1 MFRKTVVAR
10 ALTIAFS
17 AAALTAVATAPVMA
31 QSNATGNIVGT
42 VASPAG
48 ASVNLTN
55 LDTGLKRTMTPD
67 ASGRFQATALPV
79 GRYRVDLV
87 RGNAVAGSQEV
98 EVILG
103 QGVDAT
109 FTDASSVTAVQITG
123 RRNRIDVSNTTNG
136 ATFTARE
143 LAKLPVAPSIGA
155 IIQLTPGTT
164 RGDSRYGDLN
174 APSIGGAS
182 ASENAFYINGFPTT
196 NVLLQVGSSEL
207 PFGAIAQAQILS
219 GGYGAEFGRS
229 TGGVSNIT
237 TKSGTNNWEIGAQY
251 TMTPNSWRSKDK
263 NIYYPT
269 IGKSYTAGSDGKVF
283 LFNERNTTE
292 RKSYAVYGGGPII
305 KDKLFIFADF
315 ETIKS
320 DFQDTRVANNL
331 SAAPRANAWEEINNR
346 AERSLVK
353 VDWNI
358 TDSHRLEYTNMVD
371 MPESDRR
378 YYTFDYNT
386 LTRGTV
392 QQGGAN
398 YESWGP
404 TPAAAAQGA
413 KTQIL
418 KYTGNLTDDLTFTA
432 LGGKSRVD
440 HKLVQFGFVP
450 GVFQTAQSTT
460 GRAPGINYPNPQ
472 LATGNLLT
480 PGAFDEQKVYRLD
493 LEYKIGSHTVRA
505 GLDHNDISSKAGV
518 EAAGGGTWS
527 YQKLSDPNAKPNVQ
541 SNSPASGGGLGTQG
555 YYVQKILRSGVSTPT
570 VEQAAQYIEDRYQVT
585 KNVLVS
591 LGLRNEQFTNFNG
604 EGVPYYSQRHQL
616 APRMGVSWDVNGD
629 ASLKVS
635 GNAGRYHLQIPTN
648 VAVRGAGQ
656 SLNAQQYYTYTGVDQ
671 TTGAPLGL
679 VQISPLVSANNEF
692 GQAVPADV
700 VAAVGMKSHYQDEV
714 SLGFEKAFSPSLN
727 FGAKATYRKLQSTV
741 DDFCDSR
748 PFEKYAAA
756 HNIDYSH
763 FSFRCALFNPGIA
776 NTFNVEYGGP
786 GKPLTQITLSAA
798 ELGYPKVVRT
808 YKAVDVF
815 AEHPMRNGWYGKV
828 SYTWSKSYGNTEG
841 QTLSDIGQA
850 DVATTQVFDFPE
862 IGINSTGLTPNNRTH
877 QIKAF
882 GFYEINP
889 QLSIGANLLLASG
902 RPKNCIGNLPA
913 SYGEDNPAA
922 GYGSAFFFCNDKA
935 SPRGSLGKQPTD
947 QRLDLNFVYKPAALK
962 DLALKLDVFNVF
974 NKSIIQNQDEL
985 YNDPNSTSTAAGG
998 PGDISSTYGRVI
1010 SYTAP
1015 RSVKLSVEFNHK
1027 F

>member
-17 AAALTAVATAPVMA
+17 AATLTVAVTAPVMA
-31 QSNATGNIVGT
+31 QSNATGNIVGR
-42 VASPAG
+42 VDAPAG
-48 ASVNLTN
+48 ASVHLLN
-55 LDTGLKRTMTPD
+55 LDTGLQRTITPE
-67 ASGRFQATALPV
+67 ANGRYQVTALPV
-79 GRYRVDLV
+79 GRYKVELR
-87 RGNAVAGSQEV
+87 RGDSVAGSQEV

-103 QGVDAT
+103 QGVDASFAAAGT
-109 FTDASSVTAVQITG
+109 GAVTAVQITG

-143 LAKLPVAPSIGA
+143 LAKLPVAPSVGA

-164 RGDSRYGDLN
+164 RGDSRYGDIN

-237 TKSGTNNWEIGAQY
+237 TKSGTNNWEVGAQY
-251 TMTPNSWRSKDK
+251 TMAPSAWRSKER
-263 NIYYPT
+263 NNYYET
-269 IGKSYTAGSDGKVF
+269 IGKANTASTDGKVY
-283 LFNERNTTE
+283 LYNNANTVD
-292 RKSYAVYGGGPII
+292 RKSYAVYLGGPII
-305 KDKLFIFADF
+305 KDKLFFFADV
-315 ETIKS
+315 ETLKTNI
-320 DFQDTRVANNL
+320 QDTRVINN
-331 SAAPRANAWEEINNR
+331 ARTTATPNAWEEMNNR
-346 AERSLVK
+346 VDRSLVK

-358 TDSHRLEYTNMVD
+358 TDNHRLEYTNMID
-371 MPESDRR
+371 APNSDRR
-378 YYTFDYNT
+378 YYSFDYNT
-386 LTRGTV
+386 LQRGTV
-392 QQGGAN
+392 QQGGN
-398 YESWGP
+398 YYENWGP
-404 TPAAAAQGA
+404 VPSAAAQGA

-440 HKLVQFGFVP
+440 HLNIPFGLVP
-450 GVFQTAQSTT
+450 GMFQTSQTAD
-460 GRAPGINYPNPQ
+460 GRAPGITYPNPQ
-472 LATGNLLT
+472 LGTGNVLT
-480 PGAFDEQKVYRLD
+480 QGAFDEQKVYRLD

-505 GLDHNDISSKAGV
+505 GLDHNDISSKAGT
-518 EAAGGGTWS
+518 ETAGGGQWV
-527 YQKLSDPNAKPNVQ
+527 YQRLTNPNDVPNVK

-555 YYVQKILRSGVSTPT
+555 FYVEKRLLNGVSTPT

-585 KNVLVS
+585 KDVLVS
-591 LGLRNEQFTNFNG
+591 VGLRNEQFTNFNG
-604 EGVPYYSQRHQL
+604 EGIAYYSQRHQL
-616 APRMGVSWDVNGD
+616 APRLGVSWDVNGD

-671 TTGAPLGL
+671 ATGAPIGL
-679 VQISPLVSANNEF
+679 TPISPLVSANNEF
-692 GQAVPADV
+692 GQAVPAEV
-700 VAAVGMKSHYQDEV
+700 VAAVGMKSHYQDEI
-714 SLGFEKAFSPSLN
+714 SLGFEKAYSPDLN

-741 DDFCDSR
+741 DDFCDDR
-748 PFEKYAAA
+748 PFYKYAAA
-756 HNIDYSH
+756 HNINADN

-786 GKPLTQITLSAA
+786 GKPLTRITLSAA
-798 ELGYPKVVRT
+798 ELGYDKVVRT
-808 YKAVDVF
+808 YKAVDMFV
-815 AEHPMRNGWYGKV
+815 EHPLRNGWYAKA
-828 SYTWSKSYGNTEG
+828 SYTWSRSYGNTEG

-862 IGINSTGLTPNNRTH
+862 IGLYSTGLTPNDRTH
-877 QIKAF
+877 QLKAF
-882 GFYEINP
+882 GFYEVNP
-889 QLSIGANLLLASG
+889 QWSLGANALLASG
-902 RPKNCIGNLPA
+902 RVKNCKGRLA
-913 SYGEDNPAA
+913 DSYGADNPAR
-922 GYGSAFFFCNDKA
+922 GYGSAFFFCENVPT
-935 SPRGSLGKQPTD
+935 PRGSQGNLPID
-947 QRLDLNFVYKPAALK
+947 ARLDLNVTFKPAMAK
-962 DLALKLDVFNVF
+962 DLAFKLDVFNVF
-974 NKSIIQNQDEL
+974 NRQAAQNIEER
-985 YNDPNSTSTAAGG
+985 YNAGSTRDVS
-998 PGDISSTYGRVI
+998 PTYGRVI

-1015 RSVKLSVEFNHK
+1015 RYFKFTAEYNHK

>member
-10 ALTIAFS
+10 ALSIAFS
-17 AAALTAVATAPVMA
+17 AAALTMLVAEPTMA
-31 QSNATGNIVGT
+31 QSNATGNILGRVDS
-42 VASPAG
+42 AAG

-67 ASGRFQATALPV
+67 SAGRYQATALPV
-79 GRYRVDLV
+79 GRYRVELV
-87 RGNAVAGSQEV
+87 RDNKVVSTQEV

-103 QGVDAT
+103 QGVDASFAT
-109 FTDASSVTAVQITG
+109 NVAAVQITG

-143 LAKLPVAPSIGA
+143 LAKLPVAPSVGA

-164 RGDSRYGDLN
+164 RGDSRYGDIN

-237 TKSGTNNWEIGAQY
+237 TKSGTNNWEIGAQV
-251 TMTPNSWRSKDK
+251 TVTPSSLRSDEK
-263 NIYYPT
+263 NIYYPK
-269 IGKSYTAGSDGKVF
+269 IGKTNTLKTDGQVF
-283 LFNERNTTE
+283 FYNQDNKIA
-292 RKSYAVYGGGPII
+292 RKSMALSVGGPII
-305 KDKLFIFADF
+305 KDTLFIYASF
-315 ETIKS
+315 ENLKGRFEDNRVSNNMRTTETPNGWEVIKNKV
-320 DFQDTRVANNL
+320 D
-331 SAAPRANAWEEINNR
+331 
-346 AERSLVK
+346 RSLVK

-358 TDSHRLEYTNMVD
+358 TDNHRLEYTSMVD
-371 MPESDRR
+371 DPESDRK
-378 YYTFDYNT
+378 YYGFNFNN
-386 LTRGTV
+386 LQRGTV
-392 QQGGAN
+392 QQGGAY

-413 KTQIL
+413 DTSIL
-418 KYTGNLTDDLTFTA
+418 KYTGNLTDNLTLTV
-432 LGGKSRVD
+432 LGGTSTVKHV
-440 HKLVQFGFVP
+440 LIPFGLTP
-450 GVFQTAQSTT
+450 GLFQTTQTAD
-460 GRAPGINYPNPQ
+460 GRAPGVNYVNPQ
-472 LATGNLLT
+472 LGTGNILT
-480 PGAFDEQKVYRLD
+480 PGAFDKQEVYRVDVEWKL
-493 LEYKIGSHTVRA
+493 GSHTLRA

-527 YQKLSDPNAKPNVQ
+527 YQRLTDPNGKPVTQ

-555 YYVQKILRSGVSTPT
+555 YFVQKILRSGVSTPT
-570 VEQAAQYIEDRYQVT
+570 VEQAAQYLEDRWQVT
-585 KNVLVS
+585 SNVLVS
-591 LGLRNEQFTNFNG
+591 AGLRNEQFTNFNG
-604 EGVPYYSQRHQL
+604 EGKAYYSQRHQL
-616 APRMGVSWDVNGD
+616 APRLAVAWDVNGD
-629 ASLKVS
+629 QTFKVT

-656 SLNAQQYYTYTGVDQ
+656 SLNASQYYTYTGVDQ

-679 VQISPLVSANNEF
+679 NAISPLVSANNEF
-692 GQAVPADV
+692 GQAVPPEV
-700 VAAVGMKSHYQDEV
+700 VAAVGMKSHFQDEF
-714 SLGFEKAFSPSLN
+714 SAGFEKQFSPSLN
-727 FGAKATYRKLQSTV
+727 FGMKGTYRKLKSTV

-748 PFEKYAAA
+748 PFEKYATA
-756 HNIDYSH
+756 HNIDYSN

-786 GKPLTQITLSAA
+786 GKPLTRITLSAA
-798 ELGYPKVVRT
+798 ELGYQPVVRT
-808 YKAVDVF
+808 YKAVDIF
-815 AEHPMRNGWYGKV
+815 AEHPLRNGWYGKA

-862 IGINSTGLTPNNRTH
+862 IGLNSTGLTPNNRTH
-877 QIKAF
+877 QFKAF
-882 GFYEINP
+882 GYYELTP
-889 QLSIGANLLLASG
+889 QFALGGNLLLASG
-902 RPKNCIGNLPA
+902 RVKNCIGNLPA
-913 SYGEDNPAA
+913 SYGDTNPASD
-922 GYGSAFFFCNDKA
+922 YGSAFFFCEGKPT
-935 SPRGSLGKQPTD
+935 PRGSQGKLPMD
-947 QRLDLNFVYKPAALK
+947 QRLDLSLQFKPAAMK
-962 DLALKLDVFNVF
+962 DLNFKVDVFNVF
-974 NKSIIQNQDEL
+974 NRQVAQNISEI
-985 YNDPNSTSTAAGG
+985 YNANTTDVSP
-998 PGDISSTYGRVI
+998 TYGRVI

-1015 RSVKLSVEFNHK
+1015 RSMKFTAEYNHK

>member
-1 MFRKTVVAR
+1 MLRKTVVAR
-10 ALTIAFS
+10 ALMMAFS
-17 AAALTAVATAPVMA
+17 AAALTVVATTPVMA
-31 QSNATGNIVGT
+31 QSNATGNILGT
-42 VASPAG
+42 VDSPAG

-55 LDTGLKRTMTPD
+55 LDTGLKRTMTLD
-67 ASGRFQATALPV
+67 ASGRYQATALPV
-79 GRYRVDLV
+79 GRYRVDLM
-87 RGNAVAGSQEV
+87 RGNAVASSQEV

-109 FTDASSVTAVQITG
+109 FAAASSVTAVQITG

-143 LAKLPVAPSIGA
+143 LAKLPIVPSVGA

-164 RGDSRYGDLN
+164 RGDSRYGDIN

-251 TMTPNSWRSKDK
+251 TQSPSSMRAKERNLYYANTGKNPN
-263 NIYYPT
+263 T
-269 IGKSYTAGSDGKVF
+269 DGKVIF
-283 LFNERNTTE
+283 YNNDNKVD
-292 RKSYAVYGGGPII
+292 RKSYAVMVGGPII
-305 KDKLFIFADF
+305 KDKLFFFADV
-315 ETIKS
+315 ETIKTNI
-320 DFQDTRVANNL
+320 QDNRVANN
-331 SAAPRANAWEEINNR
+331 ARTTATPNAWEEITNKV
-346 AERSLVK
+346 ERSLVK

-358 TDSHRLEYTNMVD
+358 TDSHRLEYTNMID
-371 MPESDRR
+371 DPKSDRR
-378 YYTFDYNT
+378 YYSFDFNT

-392 QQGGAN
+392 QQGGN
-398 YESWGP
+398 NFNNWGP
-404 TPAAAAQGA
+404 TPSAAAQGA

-440 HKLVQFGFVP
+440 HLNIPFGLVP
-450 GVFQTAQSTT
+450 GIFQTTQAADA
-460 GRAPGINYPNPQ
+460 RAPGINYTNPQ
-472 LATGNLLT
+472 LGTGNVLT

-493 LEYKIGSHTVRA
+493 LEYKLGSHTLRA
-505 GLDHNDISSKAGV
+505 GLDHNAISSKAGT

-527 YQKLSDPNAKPNVQ
+527 YQRQIDKDGKPDPNGIPYPGSK
-541 SNSPASGGGLGTQG
+541 SPASGGGLGAQA
-555 YYVQKILRSGVSTPT
+555 YFVQKILLNGVSTPT

-616 APRMGVSWDVNGD
+616 APRLGVSWDVNGD

-656 SLNAQQYYTYTGVDQ
+656 SLNASQYYTYTGVDQ
-671 TTGAPLGL
+671 ATGAPTGL
-679 VQISPLVSANNEF
+679 NPISVLVSANNEF
-692 GQAVPADV
+692 GQAVPAEV
-700 VAAVGMKSHYQDEV
+700 VAAVGMKSHYQDEI
-714 SLGFEKAFSPSLN
+714 SLGFEKAFSPDLN

-741 DDFCDSR
+741 DDFCDDR
-748 PFEKYAAA
+748 PFYKYAAA
-756 HNIDYSH
+756 HNINADN
-763 FSFRCALFNPGIA
+763 FAFRCALFNPGIG

-786 GKPLTQITLSAA
+786 GKPLTRVSLSAA
-798 ELGYPKVVRT
+798 ELGYDKVVRT
-808 YKAVDVF
+808 YKAVDMFV
-815 AEHPMRNGWYGKV
+815 EHPLRNGWYAKA
-828 SYTWSKSYGNTEG
+828 SYTWSRSYGNTEG

-850 DVATTQVFDFPE
+850 DVATTQVFDYPE
-862 IGINSTGLTPNNRTH
+862 IGLYANGLTPNDRTH
-877 QIKAF
+877 QLKAF
-882 GFYEINP
+882 GFYELSP
-889 QLSIGANLLLASG
+889 QFSLGGNGLLASG
-902 RPKNCIGNLPA
+902 RVKNCKGSLPA
-913 SYGEDNPAA
+913 SYGDNPAA
-922 GYGSAFFFCNDKA
+922 AYGSAFFFCDGVP
-935 SPRGSLGKQPTD
+935 SPRGSRGHLPVD
-947 QRLDLNFVYKPAALK
+947 ARLDLNLTFKPAAIK
-962 DLALKLDVFNVF
+962 DLAFKLDVFNVF
-974 NKSIIQNQDEL
+974 NRQAEQNIEER
-985 YNDPNSTSTAAGG
+985 YNVGSTTAIA
-998 PGDISSTYGRVI
+998 STYGRTI

-1015 RSVKLSVEFNHK
+1015 RSMKLTAEFNHK

>member
-17 AAALTAVATAPVMA
+17 AAALAAVATAPVMA
-31 QSNATGNIVGT
+31 QSNATGIILGT

-48 ASVNLTN
+48 ALVNLTN
-55 LDTGLKRTMTPD
+55 LDTGLKRTLTPD
-67 ASGRFQATALPV
+67 ASGRYQATALPV

-109 FTDASSVTAVQITG
+109 FAAASSVTAVQITG

-136 ATFTARE
+136 ATFTSRE
-143 LAKLPVAPSIGA
+143 LAKLPIVPSVGA

-164 RGDSRYGDLN
+164 RGDSRYGDIN

-251 TMTPNSWRSKDK
+251 TQSPSSLRAKERNLSYDNTGKNPN
-263 NIYYPT
+263 T
-269 IGKSYTAGSDGKVF
+269 DGKVY
-283 LFNERNTTE
+283 LYNNDNRVD
-292 RKSYAVYGGGPII
+292 RKSYAVLIGGPLI
-305 KDKLFIFADF
+305 KDKLFVFADF

-320 DFQDTRVANNL
+320 DIQDTRVANN
-331 SAAPRANAWEEINNR
+331 ARATATPNAWEMMTNKV
-346 AERSLVK
+346 ERSLVK

-358 TDSHRLEYTNMVD
+358 TDSHRVEYTNMID
-371 MPESDRR
+371 DPKSDRR
-378 YYTFDYNT
+378 YYSFDYNNN
-386 LTRGTV
+386 TRGLV
-392 QQGGAN
+392 QQGGNN
-398 YESWGP
+398 YNNWGP
-404 TPAAAAQGA
+404 TPSAAAQGA

-418 KYTGNLTDDLTFTA
+418 KYTGNLTDDLTLTV

-440 HKLVQFGFVP
+440 HSNIPFGLVP
-450 GVFQTAQSTT
+450 GLFQTSQAST
-460 GRAPGINYPNPQ
+460 GRAPGISYVNPQ
-472 LATGNLLT
+472 LGSGNVLT

-505 GLDHNDISSKAGV
+505 GLDHNAISSKAGN
-518 EAAGGGTWS
+518 ETAGGGSWS
-527 YQKLSDPNAKPNVQ
+527 YQRQLDGAGNPDPNGRPYPT
-541 SNSPASGGGLGTQG
+541 SNSPASGGGLGAQA
-555 YYVQKILRSGVSTPT
+555 YFVEKILLNGVSTPT

-591 LGLRNEQFTNFNG
+591 IGLRNEQFTNFNG

-616 APRMGVSWDVNGD
+616 APRLGVSWDVNGD

-656 SLNAQQYYTYTGVDQ
+656 SLNASQYYTYTGVDQ
-671 TTGAPLGL
+671 ATGAPIGL
-679 VQISPLVSANNEF
+679 NPISALVSANNEF
-692 GQAVPADV
+692 GQAVPAEV
-700 VAAVGMKSHYQDEV
+700 VAAVNMKSHYQDEI
-714 SLGFEKAFSPSLN
+714 SLGFEKAFSPDLN

-741 DDFCDSR
+741 DDFCDDR
-748 PFEKYAAA
+748 PFLKYAAA
-756 HNIDYSH
+756 RNINTDN
-763 FSFRCALFNPGIA
+763 FAFRCALFNPGIG

-786 GKPLTQITLSAA
+786 GQPLTRITLSAA
-798 ELGYPKVVRT
+798 ELGYEQVVRT
-808 YKAVDVF
+808 YKAVDMFV
-815 AEHPMRNGWYGKV
+815 EHPLRNVLYAKA
-828 SYTWSKSYGNTEG
+828 SYTWSRSYGNTEG

-850 DVATTQVFDFPE
+850 DVATTQVFDYPE
-862 IGINSTGLTPNNRTH
+862 IGLYSTGLTPNDRTH
-877 QIKAF
+877 QLKVF
-882 GFYEINP
+882 GFYELN
-889 QLSIGANLLLASG
+889 QEFSLGGNALLASG
-902 RPKNCIGNLPA
+902 RVKNCKGSLPA
-913 SYGEDNPAA
+913 SFNTPVANPAA
-922 GYGSAFFFCNDKA
+922 AYGSAFFFCDGVP
-935 SPRGSLGKQPTD
+935 SPRGSRGNLPID
-947 QRLDLNFVYKPAALK
+947 SRLDLNLTYKPAAMK
-962 DLALKLDVFNVF
+962 DLAFKLDVFNVF
-974 NKSIIQNQDEL
+974 NRQAPQNIEER
-985 YNDPNSTSTAAGG
+985 YNVGSTTAIA
-998 PGDISSTYGRVI
+998 STYGRVI
-1010 SYTAP
+1010 SYTTP
-1015 RSVKLSVEFNHK
+1015 RSMKLTAEYNHK